1 MDTLVSMNVFRYV
14 VEVGS
19 FVGAAERMQMSAAM
33 ASKHVMHLEQ
43 QLGARLLHRTTR
55 RVAPTEAG
63 REYYERLVQ
72 ALTELDEAG
81 QAVGAASVVPQG
93 RLRVTSLSAFGLRH
107 VMQAVTDYAAR
118 FADVTVEIT
127 LSDRVVELIDEG
139 YDVAVR
145 AAPFGLKSSSLVA
158 RQIAT
163 AHILLVASPAYL
175 EEHGTPATLADL
187 EQHNYLR
194 RDAGS
199 SSIDAQA
206 FDSRVTLSGNLIVN
220 HLEALRVAVL
230 SGSGHRH
237 ARHRG
242 GGRRH
247 RGRPPGAAAARRD
260 AAARTADLCR
270 LREPPPRLGEGAL
283 VRRLPRRPLL
293 RPGAV
298 SFDRRLGEGGGR
310 AEGEAP
316 RDALKRVSVRQ

>member
-43 QLGARLLHRTTR
+43 TLGARLLHRTTR

-81 QAVGAASVVPQG
+81 QAVGAASIVPQG

-107 VMQAVTDYAAR
+107 VMNAVTDYAAR
-118 FADVTVEIT
+118 YADVTVEIT

-199 SSIDAQA
+199 SSINAQA

-230 SGSGHRH
+230 SGSGIAMLGTEVVGDDIEAGRLVPLLLDVMPPRELPIY
-237 ARHRG
+237 AVYAS
-242 GGRRH
+242 RRH
-247 RGRPPGAAAARRD
+247 VSAKVRSFVDFLADRFSGQALCPSIDAWVKEAAAPKVK
-260 AAARTADLCR
+260 R
-270 LREPPPRLGEGAL
+270 LAMR
-283 VRRLPRRPLL
+283 
-293 RPGAV
+293 
-298 SFDRRLGEGGGR
+298 
-310 AEGEAP
+310 
-316 RDALKRVSVRQ
+316 

>member
-43 QLGARLLHRTTR
+43 TLGARLLHRTTR

-81 QAVGAASVVPQG
+81 QAVGAASIVPQG

-107 VMQAVTDYAAR
+107 VMNAVTDYAAR
-118 FADVTVEIT
+118 YADVTVEIT

-194 RDAGS
+194 RDTGS
-199 SSIDAQA
+199 NSIDAQA

-230 SGSGHRH
+230 SGSGIAMLGTEVVGDDIEAGRLVPLLLDVMPPRELPIY
-237 ARHRG
+237 AVYAS
-242 GGRRH
+242 RRH
-247 RGRPPGAAAARRD
+247 VSAKVRSFVDFLADRFSGQALCPSIDAWVKEAAAPKVK
-260 AAARTADLCR
+260 R
-270 LREPPPRLGEGAL
+270 LAMR
-283 VRRLPRRPLL
+283 
-293 RPGAV
+293 
-298 SFDRRLGEGGGR
+298 
-310 AEGEAP
+310 
-316 RDALKRVSVRQ
+316 

>member
-43 QLGARLLHRTTR
+43 TLGARLLHRTTR

-81 QAVGAASVVPQG
+81 QAVGAASIVPQG

-107 VMQAVTDYAAR
+107 VMNAVTDYAAR
-118 FADVTVEIT
+118 YAEVTVEIT

-163 AHILLVASPAYL
+163 AHILLVASRAYL

-230 SGSGHRH
+230 SGSGIAMLGTEVVGDDIEAGRLVPLLLDVMPPRELPIY
-237 ARHRG
+237 AVYAS
-242 GGRRH
+242 RRH
-247 RGRPPGAAAARRD
+247 VSAKVRSFVDFLADRFSGQALCPSIDAWVKEAAAPKVK
-260 AAARTADLCR
+260 R
-270 LREPPPRLGEGAL
+270 LA
-283 VRRLPRRPLL
+283 VR
-293 RPGAV
+293 
-298 SFDRRLGEGGGR
+298 
-310 AEGEAP
+310 
-316 RDALKRVSVRQ
+316 

>member
-72 ALTELDEAG
+72 ALSELDEAG

-107 VMQAVTDYAAR
+107 VMQAVTDYADR
-118 FADVTVEIT
+118 YSDVTVEIT

-145 AAPFGLKSSSLVA
+145 AAPSGLKSSSLVA

-163 AHILLVASPAYL
+163 AHILLVASPDYL
-175 EEHGTPATLADL
+175 AKRGTPQTIADL
-187 EQHNYLR
+187 ARHNYLR
-194 RDAGS
+194 RDTNATVLDS
-199 SSIDAQA
+199 MVTEAA
-206 FDSRVTLSGNLIVN
+206 AASRVTLSGNLIVN
-220 HLEALRVAVL
+220 HLEGLRSAVLGGAGIALLGTEVVGDDLEAGRLVPVLLDAVPPRELPIYAVYASRRHVSAKVRSFVDFLAARFEDQSLCPSIESRLRVTPIT
-230 SGSGHRH
+230 RIK
-237 ARHRG
+237 
-242 GGRRH
+242 
-247 RGRPPGAAAARRD
+247 
-260 AAARTADLCR
+260 
-270 LREPPPRLGEGAL
+270 
-283 VRRLPRRPLL
+283 
-293 RPGAV
+293 
-298 SFDRRLGEGGGR
+298 R
-310 AEGEAP
+310 AG
-316 RDALKRVSVRQ
+316 